1 MILGCPKR
9 TQNRS
14 RNKCQKRLD
23 FGPSWAPFWGAFW
36 PPRWLKPV
44 LEFLWERPRA
54 VQDKFFWPRER
65 PKSLPRAP
73 QEPSK
78 SCSRGLQEL
87 KRPQEGSKRPL
98 GTDFDL
104 SRPPRDPQINDFSGP
119 QGNSLVPRACQEHS
133 AKHPRP
139 FRNIL
144 EQACFLKSILRYSE
158 TSRPGPPT

>member
-1 MILGCPKR
+1 MEPLGLPFGSLLAPKMAE
-9 TQNRS
+9 T
-14 RNKCQKRLD
+14 CLD
-23 FGPSWAPFWGAFW
+23 F
-36 PPRWLKPV
+36 
-44 LEFLWERPRA
+44 
-54 VQDKFFWPRER
+54 FFWSARE
-65 PKSLPRAP
+65 PFKSFFFSAP
-73 QEPSK
+73 EASRSAPGDSQEPSK

-133 AKHPRP
+133 AKHPRS

-144 EQACFLKSILRYSE
+144 KQACFLESIPKFSE

>member
-1 MILGCPKR
+1 MDPLGLPFGSLLAPKMAE
-9 TQNRS
+9 TCLDFFLGAPKSRS
-14 RNKCQKRLD
+14 RV
-23 FGPSWAPFWGAFW
+23 FFSAPEAS
-36 PPRWLKPV
+36 R
-44 LEFLWERPRA
+44 
-54 VQDKFFWPRER
+54 
-65 PKSLPRAP
+65 SAP
-73 QEPSK
+73 GDSQEPSK

-104 SRPPRDPQINDFSGP
+104 SRPPRDPQIHDFSGP

-144 EQACFLKSILRYSE
+144 QKAYFLKSIPKYSE